1 MAGGGLLIGLY
12 TPDVLAQGRGGGP
25 GGPAASLAPNTYI
38 TIHPDNTFTIIAKN
52 PETGQG
58 IKTALPMIIADEFDV
73 DWAQVKI
80 QQADLDPKYGAQIE
94 GGSRAI
100 PSNYQNM
107 RLVGAGGRLL
117 MLAAAAQQ
125 WNVPQSE
132 LSTAGGVVTHAATKR
147 TATYASLSSPA
158 ASLPVPETAAIEAAL
173 KNPRDFKIIGKRIRG
188 VDNLDIVTG
197 RPVFSIDVSFPNML
211 HAVLVKCDVFGGKVV
226 SANLDEI
233 KKLPGIKHAFIVEPA
248 GQGNNS
254 LASGVA
260 IVADSWWLANDA
272 RSSLKVIWD
281 EGAVAAQSS
290 ERYLAQARD
299 LAAQGGDG
307 ACTHAAAATGTGSGR
322 WARRPGGPPSAVI
335 GDVEAAFRTAAKTI
349 EAEYFFPLLSHA
361 PLEPQNSTAHFHD
374 GRLEIWS
381 PSQIPSKQH
390 PALGAGIPP
399 ENVTFHLVRAG
410 GGFGRRLVSEYDIEV
425 ARIARLV
432 TEERAAAGLP
442 SVPVKLL
449 WSREDDMAHD
459 QYRPTGYH
467 FFKAGLDASGKLI
480 AYRDF
485 VASTNSVVPANE
497 FPRGFVENVLITSE
511 NVTPFGI
518 PVGALRAPPTNGISF
533 VKQGF
538 IDESRHRRR
547 QGSAA
552 VPDRSAEQPGRCRRR
567 RRIQPGARA
576 RRARSRARDVRVGS
590 PRFAAQGH
598 RQGRRV
604 PVRARR
610 LRGVCRRGLGRREEG
625 HQGQSRVV
633 CRGHRPADRQPEPVG
648 EPGARRL
655 HRRHEPPDVL
665 GHHDRQGTRGPAEL
679 QPVPADAHAAC
690 PGQHRGPV
698 PSDGLRSDGARRAV
712 PAAGR
717 PSDHQRHLRGDWRS
731 NPVVAVGDSRVPLD
745 VACRHRRRRR
755 PRSRHPEPI
764 ADGRFRVCL
773 HPRCMPI
780 ARPTVI
786 AAASSPA

>member
-1 MAGGGLLIGLY
+1 MAETLKNPRLDRRAFLQVSAVAGGGLLIGLY
-12 TPDVLAQGRGGGP
+12 APDVLAQGRGGGP
-25 GGPAASLAPNTYI
+25 ASAASLAPNTYI

-107 RLVGAGGRLL
+107 RLVGTGGRLL

-132 LSTAGGVVTHAATKR
+132 LTTAAGVVTHAATKR
-147 TATYASLSSPA
+147 TATYASLSSRA
-158 ASLPVPETAAIEAAL
+158 LGLPVPETAAIEAAL
-173 KNPRDFKIIGKRIRG
+173 KNPRDFKIIGKRIKG

-211 HAVLVKCDVFGGKVV
+211 HAVLVKCDVFGGKAV

-248 GQGNNS
+248 TGQGNNS

-272 RSSLKVIWD
+272 RSSLKVTWD
-281 EGAVAAQSS
+281 EGAVATQAS
-290 ERYLAQARD
+290 ERYLAQARE
-299 LAAQGGDG
+299 LAAKAASAPAPAPPPPPAPGG
-307 ACTHAAAATGTGSGR
+307 GR
-322 WARRPGGPPSAVI
+322 GGGPPSAVI
-335 GDVEAAFRTAAKTI
+335 GDVEAAFKTAAKTI

-425 ARIARLV
+425 ARIAKVV

-485 VASTNSVVPANE
+485 VPSTNSVVPANE

-533 VKQGF
+533 VKQSF
-538 IDESRHRRR
+538 IDEVAI
-547 QGSAA
+547 AA
-552 VPDRSAEQPGRCRRR
+552 GKDPLQY
-567 RRIQPGARA
+567 RIDLLNNPVGAGATGGFNPARA
-576 RRARSRARDVRVGS
+576 RGVLEAVREMS
-590 PRFAAQGH
+590 AWD
-598 RQGRRV
+598 
-604 PVRARR
+604 
-610 LRGVCRRGLGRREEG
+610 RRGSLPKGTGKGVAFQFAHSGYVAYVVEVSVDAKKAIKVNRVWSAVDIGRQIVNPSQSENLVHGGFIEG
-625 HQGQSRVV
+625 MSHLMSWAITIDKGRVV
-633 CRGHRPADRQPEPVG
+633 QRNFNQYQPTRMSHAPATIEVRFLQTDFDPTGLG
-648 EPGARRL
+648 EPSL
-655 HRRHEPPDVL
+655 PP
-665 GHHDRQGTRGPAEL
+665 
-679 QPVPADAHAAC
+679 
-690 PGQHRGPV
+690 
-698 PSDGLRSDGARRAV
+698 AV
-712 PAAGR
+712 PAITNAIFAATGVR
-717 PSDHQRHLRGDWRS
+717 IRS
-731 NPVVAVGDSRVPLD
+731 LPLENQGY
-745 VACRHRRRRR
+745 RW
-755 PRSRHPEPI
+755 
-764 ADGRFRVCL
+764 
-773 HPRCMPI
+773 
-780 ARPTVI
+780 T
-786 AAASSPA
+786 

>member
-1 MAGGGLLIGLY
+1 MAGTLKDPKIDRRAFLQVSTMAGGGLLIGLY
-12 TPDVLAQGRGGGP
+12 APDVLAQGRGGGP

-58 IKTALPMIIADEFDV
+58 VKTALPMIIADEFDV

-100 PSNYQNM
+100 PSNYQTH
-107 RLVGAGGRLL
+107 RLVGAGGRLV

-125 WNVPQSE
+125 WNVPQAE
-132 LSTAGGVVTHAATKR
+132 LSTAGGVVSHAASKR
-147 TATYASLSSPA
+147 TATYASLASPA

-173 KNPRDFKIIGKRIRG
+173 KNPRDFKIIGKRIRS

-197 RPVFSIDVSFPNML
+197 RPIFSIDVAFPNML
-211 HAVLVKCDVFGGKVV
+211 HAVLVKCDVFGGKAV

-233 KKLPGIKHAFIVEPA
+233 KKLPGIKHAFIIEPA

-272 RSSLKVIWD
+272 RSSLKVVWD
-281 EGAVAAQSS
+281 EGAVATQSS
-290 ERYLAQARD
+290 ETYLTQARE
-299 LAAQGGDG
+299 LAAK
-307 ACTHAAAATGTGSGR
+307 AATAPAPTPPPPPPPAPGGGR
-322 WARRPGGPPSAVI
+322 GGPGGPPSAVI

-361 PLEPQNSTAHFHD
+361 PLEPQNSTAHFNA
-374 GRLEIWS
+374 GKLEIWS

-399 ENVTFHLVRAG
+399 ENITFHLVRSG

-459 QYRPTGYH
+459 QYRPTGFH

-485 VASTNSVVPANE
+485 VPSTNSVVPANE
-497 FPRGFVENVLITSE
+497 FPRGFVENVLVTSG
-511 NVTPFGI
+511 NVVPFGI

-538 IDESRHRRR
+538 IDEIAI
-547 QGSAA
+547 AA
-552 VPDRSAEQPGRCRRR
+552 GKDPLQY
-567 RRIQPGARA
+567 RIDLLNNPVGAGATGGFNPARA
-576 RRARSRARDVRVGS
+576 RGVLEAVREMS
-590 PRFAAQGH
+590 AWD
-598 RQGRRV
+598 
-604 PVRARR
+604 
-610 LRGVCRRGLGRREEG
+610 RRGSLPKGTGKGVAFQYAHAGYVAYVVEVSVDAKKAIKVNRAWCAVDIGRQIVNPSTSENLVHGGFIEG
-625 HQGQSRVV
+625 MSHLMSWTITIDKGRVV
-633 CRGHRPADRQPEPVG
+633 QKNFHQYQPTRMMHAPDSIEVRFLQTDFDPTGLG
-648 EPGARRL
+648 EPSL
-655 HRRHEPPDVL
+655 PP
-665 GHHDRQGTRGPAEL
+665 
-679 QPVPADAHAAC
+679 
-690 PGQHRGPV
+690 
-698 PSDGLRSDGARRAV
+698 AV
-712 PAAGR
+712 PAITNAIFAATGVR
-717 PSDHQRHLRGDWRS
+717 IRTL
-731 NPVVAVGDSRVPLD
+731 PLD
-745 VACRHRRRRR
+745 KQGY
-755 PRSRHPEPI
+755 SW
-764 ADGRFRVCL
+764 
-773 HPRCMPI
+773 
-780 ARPTVI
+780 T
-786 AAASSPA
+786 

>member
-1 MAGGGLLIGLY
+1 MAETVKNPQLDRRAFLQVSAVAGGGLLIGLY
-12 TPDVLAQGRGGGP
+12 TADLLAQGRGGGP
-25 GGPAASLAPNTYI
+25 GANAASLAPNTYI
-38 TIHPDNTFTIIAKN
+38 TIHPDNTFTIVAKN

-80 QQADLDPKYGAQIE
+80 QQADLDPKYGGQIE

-125 WNVPQSE
+125 WSVPQSE
-132 LSTAGGVVTHAATKR
+132 LTTAAGVVTHAATKR
-147 TATYASLSSPA
+147 TATYASLSSRA
-158 ASLPVPETAAIEAAL
+158 ASLPVPETAAIEPAL

-188 VDNLDIVTG
+188 VDNVDIVTG
-197 RPVFSIDVSFPNML
+197 RPAFSIDVSFPNML
-211 HAVLVKCDVFGGKVV
+211 HAVLVKCDVFGGKAV

-254 LASGVA
+254 LVSGVA

-272 RSSLKVIWD
+272 RSSLKVTWD
-281 EGAVAAQSS
+281 EGAVAGQSS
-290 ERYLAQARD
+290 ERYLAQARE
-299 LAAQGGDG
+299 LAAKPIVAPPPAPAPAPGG
-307 ACTHAAAATGTGSGR
+307 GR
-322 WARRPGGPPSAVI
+322 GGGPPGAVI
-335 GDVEAAFRTAAKTI
+335 GDVEAAFKTAAKTI

-374 GRLEIWS
+374 GKLEIWS
-381 PSQIPSKQH
+381 PSQIPSRQH

-425 ARIARLV
+425 ARIAKVV

-497 FPRGFVENVLITSE
+497 FPRGFVENVLITSQ
-511 NVTPFGI
+511 NVAPFDI
-518 PVGALRAPPTNGISF
+518 PIGALRAPPTNGISF

-538 IDESRHRRR
+538 IDEVAI
-547 QGSAA
+547 AA
-552 VPDRSAEQPGRCRRR
+552 GKDPLQYRLDLLNNPVGAGATGGFNP
-567 RRIQPGARA
+567 ARA
-576 RRARSRARDVRVGS
+576 RGVLEAVREMS
-590 PRFAAQGH
+590 AWD
-598 RQGRRV
+598 
-604 PVRARR
+604 
-610 LRGVCRRGLGRREEG
+610 RRGSLPKGTGKGVAFQFAHAGYVAYVVEVSVDAKKAVKVNRAWCAVDIGRQIVNPSQSENLVHGGLIEG
-625 HQGQSRVV
+625 MSHLMSWAITIDKGRVV
-633 CRGHRPADRQPEPVG
+633 QRNFHQYQPTRMSHAPASIEVRFLQTDFDPTGLG
-648 EPGARRL
+648 EPSL
-655 HRRHEPPDVL
+655 PP
-665 GHHDRQGTRGPAEL
+665 
-679 QPVPADAHAAC
+679 
-690 PGQHRGPV
+690 
-698 PSDGLRSDGARRAV
+698 AV
-712 PAAGR
+712 PAITNAIFAATGVR
-717 PSDHQRHLRGDWRS
+717 IRS
-731 NPVVAVGDSRVPLD
+731 LPLD
-745 VACRHRRRRR
+745 NQGYRW
-755 PRSRHPEPI
+755 
-764 ADGRFRVCL
+764 
-773 HPRCMPI
+773 
-780 ARPTVI
+780 T
-786 AAASSPA
+786 